1 MRSKPI
7 PMKLK
12 YDAIV
17 EALLEIRFEMATIPE
32 IFFGRL
38 AEYQPWKGFSQHR
51 MPGYEIPAPL
61 RQVNPNL
68 RFQPIFEL
76 SDASNHCAVHIG
88 QQVLSYHRRA
98 PYESWDAFKKD
109 LNETIT
115 GLFAKADEGLRIQR
129 LGLRY
134 LNALR
139 ADLHGIRSM
148 ADLDLKL
155 EIAGESVHGDT
166 NINFTTDVTD
176 NASCTVRI
184 ATPGFVQGVLPP
196 NTSVYVDVDV
206 FTKEGFATTVQSDV
220 AGWIDTAHKKE
231 KEQFFRLLTENT
243 IESLKEK

>member
-7 PMKLK
+7 PIKLK

-17 EALLEIRFEMATIPE
+17 EALLEIRFEMTTIPE

-61 RQVNPNL
+61 RQVNSNL

-76 SDASNHCAVHIG
+76 SDASKHRAVHIG
-88 QQVLSYHRRA
+88 QQVLSYHRRI
-98 PYESWDAFKKD
+98 PYIGWEKFRPELEEAYG
-109 LNETIT
+109 
-115 GLFAKADEGLRIQR
+115 GLFEKADGLKIQR

-139 ADLHGIRSM
+139 ADLHGIQSM
-148 ADLDLKL
+148 VDLDLKV

-196 NTSVYVDVDV
+196 NASVYIDVDV
-206 FTKEGFATTVQSDV
+206 FTKEDFRTDRQNDV
-220 AGWIDTAHKKE
+220 KTWVETAHAKE
-231 KEQFFRLLTENT
+231 KEQFFRLLKEQT